1 MRIFKTKKGLSAIII
16 VLLVAGIVVIAIGAV
31 FVLFYVS
38 PGTLKTETLE
48 FSGFSTVEAGSAF
61 QVTITQS
68 DTYSVK
74 ISAGENIYDRIQV
87 TQEGQTLKIF
97 VSPGVFFGTFD
108 AKAEITMPNLTSLD
122 ISGASHA
129 TVDGFNTSDAFAGTV
144 SGASFLELTNFM
156 VGDVDFELSGLSHL
170 TGSGAGSNL
179 TAVVSGGSNLDLTN
193 FQVTNANMDLSGG
206 SHATV
211 KLDGRLDVQAS
222 GASSLD
228 YFGEPTLGIINTSGA
243 SSINKK

>member
-1 MRIFKTKKGLSAIII
+1 MIIFKSKKALSALAI
-16 VLLVAGIVVIAIGAV
+16 VLLVVGIVVIAIGAV
-31 FVLFYVS
+31 FVFLYVS
-38 PGTLKTETLE
+38 PGNLKTETLE
-48 FSGFSTVEAGSAF
+48 FSGFSAVEAGSAF

-87 TQEGQTLKIF
+87 TQEGQTLKIL
-97 VSPGVFFGTFD
+97 VNPGIFFGTFD
-108 AKAEITMPNLTSLD
+108 AKADIMMPNLDGVD
-122 ISGASHA
+122 ISGASHG
-129 TVDGFNTSDAFAGTV
+129 TVDGFNTSDSFTAHV
-144 SGASFLELTNFM
+144 SGTSFLELKNLM

-170 TGSGAGSNL
+170 TGIGAGSNL
-179 TAVVSGGSNLDLTN
+179 TAAVSGGSNLDLAN
-193 FQVTNANMDLSGG
+193 FQVTNGNIDLSGR
-206 SHATV
+206 SHATI
-211 KLDGRLDVQAS
+211 KIDGRLDVQAS